1 MRGHIVKRGK
11 NSYSLAV
18 SVGRDLET
26 GKYRYQWVT
35 VKGTKKDAEKRLSEL
50 LNQIDNGTFMKPS
63 KTTLAEYLERWLKD
77 YAWSNLSPRTA
88 EGYESIIR
96 QHVIPSIGSLRLAQL
111 KPEHLQQYYSEKMTD
126 GRCDGKGAL
135 SQTTVNHHHTCLHRA
150 LKMAL
155 KWGLISRNPADAV
168 TPPRPQRTE
177 MQTMNE
183 EEVETFLEFVKKT
196 PYYALFYLNIFTGM
210 RRSELLALRWCEVD
224 LDLCEVS
231 VIRSLHHLHNGSL
244 IFRQPKTV
252 KGRRMIALTPS
263 TALMLREHKK
273 NQEVTKLMLG
283 VGVKDDDLV
292 FSQVDGKPLLPDT
305 VSHAWTKTVKRAGL
319 KHFRLHDGRHTHAS
333 IMLKQGIHP
342 KIVQERLGH
351 ATISTTLDLYSHVAP
366 GLQEAA
372 ARHFDEAFSPK
383 YNGMADKTRY
393 GNKSSKNVY

>member
-18 SVGRDLET
+18 SMGKDAET
-26 GKYRYQWVT
+26 GKYKYQWVT

-50 LNQIDNGTFMKPS
+50 LNQIDNGTFMKPN

-88 EGYESIIR
+88 EGYESIIY
-96 QHVIPSIGSLRLAQL
+96 QHVIPGIGNLRLTQL
-111 KPEHLQQYYSEKMTD
+111 KPEHLQRYYSDKMTN

-155 KWGLISRNPADAV
+155 KWGLINRNPADAV
-168 TPPRPQRTE
+168 TPPRPLHSE

-183 EEVETFLEFVKKT
+183 EEVETFLEFARKT
-196 PYYALFYLNIFTGM
+196 PYYSLFYLNIFTGM
-210 RRSELLALRWCEVD
+210 RRSELLALRWCDVD

-231 VIRSLHHLHNGSL
+231 VIRSLHHLHDGSL
-244 IFRQPKTV
+244 VFRQPKTA

-263 TALMLREHKK
+263 TALMLREYKK
-273 NQEVTKLMLG
+273 HQEVTRLMLG
-283 VGVKDDDLV
+283 MPLKDDDLV

-305 VSHAWTKTVKRAGL
+305 VSHAWAKTVKRAGL

-383 YNGMADKTRY
+383 YNRMADKVRHE
-393 GNKSSKNVY
+393 NEAIEKVY